1 MLNLFKA
8 KKIKAIISSP
18 IQLNFKKKYN
28 FCNLMLFNS
37 KELAIKEPE
46 DYRKVFIENLPTDWK
61 EDDIR
66 VRLEQLGKIE
76 KLHIIK
82 NSIGQK
88 TGRVLAIY
96 EKIENLTEAIKNFKD
111 KMPFFKPVKIRFFRE
126 FKIKKSQTDYNK
138 DEIYFKSDVLLLK
151 NIPSDL
157 LMEDLKL
164 FLSEFHEPLHISYL
178 RNENNEFKRVALVY
192 FNSVEEAEKV
202 LQYANLRYVKDKQLF
217 FQYSYNHWD
226 ISDFRTRVELGLNL
240 PPQVELKLFMKQ
252 IEKYKFTLVSQG
264 EYTDEDKEKIDYL
277 EMRKRKLEHKV
288 EFLGYD
294 IGKIEGSL
302 PNKQIEGKKKSL
314 KYQMSKDK
322 GIIFADK
329 KTLL

>member
-8 KKIKAIISSP
+8 KKINSLYLKPIILYYSSH
-18 IQLNFKKKYN
+18 NK
-28 FCNLMLFNS
+28 FCNLTLFNS

-61 EDDIR
+61 DEDIR

-96 EKIENLTEAIKNFKD
+96 EKIENLADAIKNFKD

-126 FKIKKSQTDYNK
+126 FKTKKINPDYLN
-138 DEIYFKSDVLLLK
+138 DEYDLKSEVLLIK

-157 LMEDLKL
+157 LMQDLKL
-164 FLSEFHEPLHISYL
+164 FLSEFQEPVHISYL
-178 RNENNEFKRVALVY
+178 KNEKNEFKRVALVY
-192 FNSVEEAEKV
+192 FNTIQEAEKV

-217 FQYSYNHWD
+217 FQFSFNHWD
-226 ISDFRTRVELGLNL
+226 LTDFRTRIEMGVTL
-240 PPQVELKLFMKQ
+240 PAPVELKLFQKQ
-252 IEKYKFTLVSQG
+252 IENYKYILASAG
-264 EYTDEDKEKIDYL
+264 EYTEEDKEKIEYL
-277 EMRKRKLEHKV
+277 EMRRRKLEHKV
-288 EFLGYD
+288 QYLGYD
-294 IGKIEGSL
+294 LGKLEQASSNIR
-302 PNKQIEGKKKSL
+302 IEGKKKNT
-314 KYQMSKDK
+314 KYQISSDK
-322 GIIFADK
+322 GMIFADK
-329 KTLL
+329 KTLI